1 MSVLTPNPPA
11 RIARDPATNLSRRRF
26 ILGSGAAA
34 AGLALYASEIARHE
48 IDVIQRPIA
57 IRNLPT
63 PFHGYRIAQ
72 ISDIHIDEYTEPFFL
87 DRIVKRVNAI
97 APDLVLITGDFVT
110 LGAFTFVSSTHAIH
124 RCAEILATLAC
135 PQRYAVLGN
144 HDVGVGAPL
153 VVGALQRN
161 HIPVLVNQH
170 IPIERNG
177 SRLWITGV
185 DDPGTSHPDL
195 DLTIPA
201 RPDGPVILMAH
212 EPDYVDDVLK
222 HPRAPLIDLVL
233 AGHSHGGQI
242 RLPFLG
248 PLVLPPMGRLY
259 PEGHYTFK
267 QLQLYVN
274 RGLGTVGLPFRLN
287 CPPEIT
293 VITLNPTT

>member
-1 MSVLTPNPPA
+1 MSVLLTNPISRSA
-11 RIARDPATNLSRRRF
+11 QDPASKITRRRF
-26 ILGSGAAA
+26 LIGSGITA
-34 AGLALYASEIARHE
+34 AGLALYAGEVARHE

-63 PFHGYRIAQ
+63 PFNGYRIVQ
-72 ISDIHIDEYTEPFFL
+72 ISDIHIDEYTEPSFL
-87 DRIVKRVNAI
+87 DRVVKRVNALS
-97 APDLVLITGDFVT
+97 PDLVLITGDFVT
-110 LGAFTFVSSTHAIH
+110 LGAFTFVAASHAIH
-124 RCAEILATLAC
+124 RCAEILATLTC

-153 VVGALQRN
+153 VIDALQRN

-170 IPIERNG
+170 VPIERNG
-177 SRLWITGV
+177 DRLWIAGLE
-185 DDPGTSHPDL
+185 DPGTSHPDL
-195 DLTIPA
+195 NLTVPA
-201 RPDGPVILMAH
+201 RPDAPVILMSH
-212 EPDYVDDVLK
+212 EPDYLDDILL

-233 AGHSHGGQI
+233 AGHSHGGQV

-248 PLVLPPMGRLY
+248 PLVLPPMGRKY
-259 PEGHYTFK
+259 PEGHYHFN

-293 VITLNPTT
+293 VVTLTPQV